1 MSETLTLQD
10 TTDEAVHMLTV
21 CNACRYCE
29 GYCAVFQDLT
39 NYRMVDVD
47 DIDYFAN
54 LCHHCTACLHACQ
67 YKPPHEFGIDIPRTL
82 TVARQQ
88 SYADYAWPQSAGKL
102 FARHGV
108 IASVLTAA
116 CLTLVLGLTMWLN
129 PAATQ
134 AHTGPGAF
142 YAVIPHGVM
151 ATTGLVTFGYA
162 LLAMLISALRY
173 GRSIGVSRRDVSN
186 PGTLVRAARAIASMR
201 HLGGGHGEGCNE
213 TDSTY
218 TNARRYFHQAT
229 MWGFLLCFAATC
241 VATLYEYGL
250 GRLSPF
256 PYTSL
261 PVVLGSIGGMGLL
274 IGPAGLAWLRWRRAE
289 ATSPMDWSLL
299 LMLFTISLTGF
310 ALMLWRDSSW
320 MGALLAVHLGF
331 VLAFFLTLPYGKFV
345 HGVYRGIALVKFA
358 RDNP

>member
-1 MSETLTLQD
+1 MPDALTLRD
-10 TTDEAVHMLTV
+10 TTAEAVQMLTV

-29 GYCAVFQDLT
+29 GYCAVFQDLSH
-39 NYRMVDVD
+39 YRKVEAQ

-67 YKPPHEFGIDIPRTL
+67 YKPPHEFGIDIPRAL
-82 TVARQQ
+82 TATREQ
-88 SYADYAWPQSAGKL
+88 SYADYAWPKPAGDL
-102 FARHGV
+102 FANHGV
-108 IASVLTAA
+108 IASVVTAV
-116 CLTLVLGLTMWLN
+116 CLTLVLGMTMWLN
-129 PAATQ
+129 PAAADT
-134 AHTGPGAF
+134 HTGPGAF

-151 ATTGLVTFGYA
+151 AATGLVTFGYG
-162 LLAMLISALRY
+162 LLAMFVSVLRY
-173 GRSIGVSRRDVSN
+173 GRSIGVRSGDVFN
-186 PGTLVRAARAIASMR
+186 YANLLRTTHAIASMR
-201 HLGGGHGEGCNE
+201 HLGGGHGDGCNE
-213 TDSTY
+213 TDAAY
-218 TNARRYFHQAT
+218 TNRRRYFHQAT

-241 VATLYEYGL
+241 VATIYELGL

-261 PVVLGSIGGMGLL
+261 PVVLGSLGGLGLL
-274 IGPAGLAWLRWRRAE
+274 LGPAGLAWLRWRRDE

-310 ALMLWRDSSW
+310 ALMLWRETSW

-345 HGVYRGIALVKFA
+345 HGIYRGVALIKFA